1 MILQMEEKFEDYLRD
16 ESKLQGY
23 ADSISFPSSEDD
35 IRQIIEGNRESCIT
49 IQGGRT
55 GLVGGRSLWGASDE
69 PFQNEPYLVL

>member
-55 GLVGGRSLWGASDE
+55 GLVGGAVPMGGGI
-69 PFQNEPYLVL
+69 